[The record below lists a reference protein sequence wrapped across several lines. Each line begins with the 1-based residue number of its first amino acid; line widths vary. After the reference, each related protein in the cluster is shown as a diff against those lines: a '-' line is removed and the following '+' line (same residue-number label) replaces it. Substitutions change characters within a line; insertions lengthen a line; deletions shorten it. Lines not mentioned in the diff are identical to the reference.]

1 MIDTSLFPYDSFPY
15 RLEYGKK
22 KDATICYFQCFEHLN
37 KYLNR
42 FNLKEKDVKVLCR
55 DGKPEKPK
63 RKPRTRL
70 AKG

>member
-1 MIDTSLFPYDSFPY
+1 MIDTSLFPYESFPF
-15 RLEYGKK
+15 RLEFGKK
-22 KDATICYFQCFEHLN
+22 KDITVCWFECEEHLN
-37 KYLNR
+37 KYLKR
-42 FNLKEKDVKVLCR
+42 YNLKEKDTKILYR